1 MKYVVNSFR
10 QIQKYE
16 EIQDMASMCALIFLF
31 GFAVIATTGRIF

>member
-16 EIQDMASMCALIFLF
+16 EIQDAATMIALVSLF
-31 GFAVIATTGRIF
+31 GFAVIATTGRLF

>member
-16 EIQDMASMCALIFLF
+16 DIHDAATMLALISLF